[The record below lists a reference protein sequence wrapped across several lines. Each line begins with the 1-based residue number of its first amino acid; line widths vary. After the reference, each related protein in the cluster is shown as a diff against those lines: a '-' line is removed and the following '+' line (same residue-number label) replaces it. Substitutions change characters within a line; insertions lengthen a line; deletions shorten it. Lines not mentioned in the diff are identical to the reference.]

1 MNKEKIEKALTTSWA
16 ARDLEFY
23 PVIDS
28 TNNVAK
34 DAGLSNRASG
44 FLAVADRQDAG
55 RGSRGR
61 TWVSPA
67 GHNIFMSIMVRPG
80 IPMDKVSGLTLIM
93 ALSISQGID
102 EISLGIKEDKADS
115 AGCSD
120 EANDSTAPGSD
131 AKRTGIK
138 WPNDIVLNRRK
149 ICGILTELHQMPDQK
164 DYFVVIGVGI
174 NVNQRGDSF
183 PEEIRDTAG
192 SIFTETGTETNRA
205 ELIGACMKHFEANYE
220 KYIESCN
227 LGPVRKDY
235 EKRLINIGKE
245 VRILDPKGE
254 YEAVAEGITD
264 EGALII
270 TRKGGERE
278 EINAGEVSV
287 RGLYGYV

>member
-1 MNKEKIEKALTTSWA
+1 MNLERICGSLNTEWI
-16 ARDLEFY
+16 ARDVEFF

-34 DAGLSNRASG
+34 AAGMEGRESG

-61 TWVSPA
+61 SWVSPE
-67 GHNIFMSIMVRPG
+67 GYNIFMSLMIRPG
-80 IPMDKVSGLTLIM
+80 IPMDKAAGLTLVM
-93 ALSISQGID
+93 ALSISEAVDKLIRDGGIS
-102 EISLGIKEDKADS
+102 E
-115 AGCSD
+115 
-120 EANDSTAPGSD
+120 D
-131 AKRTGIK
+131 AKRSFIK
-138 WPNDIVLNRRK
+138 WPNDIVLNKRK

-174 NVNQRGDSF
+174 NVNQPIELF

-192 SIFTETGTETNRA
+192 SIFSETGKETDRA
-205 ELIGACMKHFEANYE
+205 ELVACCMKCFESNYE
-220 KYIESCN
+220 KYVESQN
-227 LGPVRKDY
+227 LSALKDNY

-245 VRILDPKGE
+245 VKILDPKGE

-264 EGALII
+264 DGSLLISLADG
-270 TRKGGERE
+270 RRE
-278 EINAGEVSV
+278 TINAGEVSV